1 MIKLGEY
8 DFNEAGETGD
18 ATFSVAAM
26 KLHEN
31 YNEVTYEN
39 DIAIMRLDRPATFSN
54 SIWPICLP
62 DNSRDFTNTR
72 AFVIGKDFRKKNI
85 ANLLFLGWGTIYFGG
100 PTSSTLQEVNVRV
113 WEQEQCVANYKKL
126 DRDVLDT
133 MMCAGETNRDSCQVK
148 NNEEKI
154 SIKHII

>member
-1 MIKLGEY
+1 MFFVLFKFEQKCLFVSGQYCGATLISDNHVVTAAHCLKPFRREDIMIKLGEY

-62 DNSRDFTNTR
+62 DNSRDFTNT
-72 AFVIGKDFRKKNI
+72 
-85 ANLLFLGWGTIYFGG
+85 L
-100 PTSSTLQEVNVRV
+100 
-113 WEQEQCVANYKKL
+113 
-126 DRDVLDT
+126 
-133 MMCAGETNRDSCQVK
+133 
-148 NNEEKI
+148 
-154 SIKHII
+154 